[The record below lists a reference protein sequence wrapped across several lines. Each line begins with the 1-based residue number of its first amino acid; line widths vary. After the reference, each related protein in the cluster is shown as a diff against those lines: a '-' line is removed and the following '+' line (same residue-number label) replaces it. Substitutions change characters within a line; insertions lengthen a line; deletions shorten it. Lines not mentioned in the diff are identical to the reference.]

1 MHAGEQ
7 PRRKTTTCEENSLYV
22 NTEEEEEEV
31 VDARDIEEGGEVSL
45 LSETSSA
52 VLHKTSI
59 ESL

>member
-7 PRRKTTTCEENSLYV
+7 PRRKNATGEDNSLYV
-22 NTEEEEEEV
+22 NTEEEEV
-31 VDARDIEEGGEVSL
+31 AGSRDVEEGGEVSL

>member
-7 PRRKTTTCEENSLYV
+7 PRRKTTTCGENSLYV
-22 NTEEEEEEV
+22 NTEEEEEDV